1 MQTTTDDT
9 TKRNLCL
16 GVDPGIASTGWGIVQ
31 RKPTGFQL
39 IGSGV
44 QNTKAIL
51 PIGTRLENHYNAFQ
65 ELLTEHA
72 PTLVCIEGVFFNRN
86 ISSCISTASVIA
98 VIELACIQRGI
109 PTLQVKPQAVKA
121 AVTGKGRAGKQ
132 QVKRNVNKLLRTQIK
147 SPHEADAAAAAIAGL
162 LHLKAI
168 R

>member
-1 MQTTTDDT
+1 MET
-9 TKRNLCL
+9 TKQHLCL

-31 RKPTGFQL
+31 RKPTRFSL

-44 QNTKAIL
+44 QNTATQL
-51 PIGTRLENHYNAFQ
+51 PIGTRLEIHYNKFQ

-72 PTLVCIEGVFFNRN
+72 PLIVCIEGVFFNRN

-98 VIELACIQRGI
+98 VIELACIQQNI

-121 AVTGKGRAGKQ
+121 AVTGKGTARKQ
-132 QVKRNVNKLLRTQIK
+132 QVKRNVNKLLRTEIT
-147 SPHEADAAAAAIAGL
+147 STHEADAAATAIAGL
-162 LHLKAI
+162 LHLNAT